1 MIRCSSFGLH
11 FPSTYGTGADV
22 RRSPRT
28 DATFSDAYSMVPP
41 HRLLDLQCHEYCLDG
56 DEEVVPD
63 VEKHR
68 PALALHGLSLRWT
81 GTDWEVARVRPARG
95 SDLLR

>member
-1 MIRCSSFGLH
+1 MPICSGIAL
-11 FPSTYGTGADV
+11 
-22 RRSPRT
+22 
-28 DATFSDAYSMVPP
+28 VP
-41 HRLLDLQCHEYCLDG
+41 HLRNQRQCYEYRLDG

-81 GTDWEVARVRPARG
+81 GSDWEVARVRPAWG

>member
-28 DATFSDAYSMVPP
+28 DATFSDAYSMVPRP
-41 HRLLDLQCHEYCLDG
+41 IVCLTSN
-56 DEEVVPD
+56 
-63 VEKHR
+63 
-68 PALALHGLSLRWT
+68 ATNTAST
-81 GTDWEVARVRPARG
+81 GTKR
-95 SDLLR
+95 